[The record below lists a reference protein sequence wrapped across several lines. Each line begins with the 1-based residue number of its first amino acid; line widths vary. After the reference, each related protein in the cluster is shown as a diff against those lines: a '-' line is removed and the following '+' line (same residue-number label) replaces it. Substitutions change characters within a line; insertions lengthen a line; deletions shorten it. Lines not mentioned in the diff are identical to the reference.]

1 MDTIS
6 IDTFINVENE
16 TANFLRRVMIKPNS
30 YEELQKCCSVTERH
44 YLFYVAQKL
53 KKEFPTMTFNDICFA
68 IIYAYYGLNLSE
80 SLDTLYT
87 SDNTELM
94 NNKKDVRTLFI
105 RLTAPSS
112 RQAEYG
118 EIITSEGE
126 NISQQLRLFILGPEA
141 PTPPQRRGG
150 KKSTTKKPTAKKPT
164 AKRPTTKR
172 PIKKTKKRRH
182 HSKH

>member
-1 MDTIS
+1 MDDIS

-16 TANFLRRVMIKPNS
+16 TAKFLKKVMNAKTF
-30 YEELQKCCSVTERH
+30 EELQKCCSVTERH

-87 SDNTELM
+87 SDNTNLM

-112 RQAEYG
+112 TQPEYG
-118 EIITSEGE
+118 EIITTEGE
-126 NISQQLRLFILGPEA
+126 NISHQLRLFILGPEA

-150 KKSTTKKPTAKKPT
+150 KRPATT
-164 AKRPTTKR
+164 KRPTTKR

>member
-1 MDTIS
+1 MDDIS

-16 TANFLRRVMIKPNS
+16 TAKFLKKVMIRPSS
-30 YEELQKCCSVTERH
+30 YEELHKCCSVTERH

-53 KKEFPTMTFNDICFA
+53 KREFPTITFNDICFA

-87 SDNTELM
+87 SDNTNLM

-105 RLTAPSS
+105 RLTAPSTT
-112 RQAEYG
+112 QPEYG

-126 NISQQLRLFILGPEA
+126 NISHQLRLFILGPEA
-141 PTPPQRRGG
+141 PSPPQRRGG
-150 KKSTTKKPTAKKPT
+150 KRSIKRSIKKSTKKSIT
-164 AKRPTTKR
+164 RTTKR
-172 PIKKTKKRRH
+172 TKRRRH
-182 HSKH
+182 HSK

>member
-1 MDTIS
+1 MDVIS

-16 TANFLRRVMIKPNS
+16 TAKFLKKVMIRPKS

-53 KKEFPTMTFNDICFA
+53 KREFPTITFNDICFA

-87 SDNTELM
+87 SDNTNLM

-105 RLTAPSS
+105 RLTAPSII
-112 RQAEYG
+112 QPEYR

-141 PTPPQRRGG
+141 PTPPKKPETLGPKSLGG
-150 KKSTTKKPTAKKPT
+150 KKS
-164 AKRPTTKR
+164 KRKYKYRRTKR
-172 PIKKTKKRRH
+172 IKPRYRT
-182 HSKH
+182 

>member
-30 YEELQKCCSVTERH
+30 YEELHKCCSVTERH

-105 RLTAPSS
+105 RLTAPSTT
-112 RQAEYG
+112 QAEYG

-126 NISQQLRLFILGPEA
+126 NISQQLRRFILGPEA
-141 PTPPQRRGG
+141 PAPPQRRGG
-150 KKSTTKKPTAKKPT
+150 KKSTTKKPTKRP
-164 AKRPTTKR
+164 AKRT
-172 PIKKTKKRRH
+172 RRRRQRRRNQ
-182 HSKH
+182 SKH

>member
-1 MDTIS
+1 MDDIS

-94 NNKKDVRTLFI
+94 NNKTDVRTLFI
-105 RLTAPSS
+105 RLTAPSTTQS
-112 RQAEYG
+112 EYG

-126 NISQQLRLFILGPEA
+126 NISQQLRRFILGPEA

-150 KKSTTKKPTAKKPT
+150 KKSTTKKPAKKP
-164 AKRPTTKR
+164 AKRTR
-172 PIKKTKKRRH
+172 RRRQRRRH
-182 HSKH
+182 QSKH

>member
-1 MDTIS
+1 MDDIS

-16 TANFLRRVMIKPNS
+16 TAKFLKKVMNAKTF
-30 YEELQKCCSVTERH
+30 EELQKCCSVTERH

-118 EIITSEGE
+118 EIITTEGE
-126 NISQQLRLFILGPEA
+126 NISQQLRRFILGPEA

-150 KKSTTKKPTAKKPT
+150 KKSTTKKP
-164 AKRPTTKR
+164 AKRPAKR

>member
-30 YEELQKCCSVTERH
+30 YEELHKCCSVTERH

-87 SDNTELM
+87 SDNHHLM

-112 RQAEYG
+112 TQAEYG

-126 NISQQLRLFILGPEA
+126 NISQQLRRFILGPEA
-141 PTPPQRRGG
+141 PAPPQRRGG
-150 KKSTTKKPTAKKPT
+150 KKSTTKKPTKRP
-164 AKRPTTKR
+164 AKRTR
-172 PIKKTKKRRH
+172 RRRQRRRH
-182 HSKH
+182 QSKH